1 MKWERILED
10 RTFFSKAI
18 QSPMVAW
25 HCKDLWPLLNV
36 SLVILLYGRNYCY
49 IPDFLFYKCSVTE
62 LQVEDTYLSIII
74 QSLTQGTNSNMN
86 PDRNLFCQ

>member
-1 MKWERILED
+1 MFGMKWERILED

-25 HCKDLWPLLNV
+25 HCKDLWPLLKV

-49 IPDFLFYKCSVTE
+49 IPDFLFYKCFWSQYIFPKSTVNNECITKIHN
-62 LQVEDTYLSIII
+62 L
-74 QSLTQGTNSNMN
+74 
-86 PDRNLFCQ
+86 PDFEAQ